1 MKAVILAGGGGTRLW
16 PLSRRSRPKQFLS
29 LLDNKTLLELTRLRV
44 QELFSDED
52 IYYSVNRETAGFV
65 KQIFPRVADNRLLV
79 EPEKRDTGPAMGF
92 VAAVLELSIPDEPI
106 VFLPSDHY
114 IRDHEIFQRTLRVAD
129 ELIREQGC
137 LVDIGVTPTWPNTNL
152 GYTHIGEKADERNG
166 VSIFAFLG
174 HTEKPPAAEATVFV
188 DSGEYLWHANYYMWT
203 PRKFLEAYE
212 RHAPKTHATLR
223 IIQEHWK
230 KGDTEGIAR
239 EYATL
244 EKISIDFAITEKLEP
259 ATVKIIKAPFS
270 WSDVGS
276 WSTVKQLE
284 EENPKDNVA
293 KGSHHVSIDT
303 ENCLIYGLADKV
315 VATIGVKDIAIVDTG
330 DALLV
335 CDIARDQEI
344 KLIIE
349 ELKARGLDRV
359 L

>member
-29 LLDNKTLLELTRLRV
+29 LLDDKTLLELTRLRV
-44 QELFSDED
+44 HDLFTDD
-52 IYYSVNRETAGFV
+52 DVYFSVNASTASFV
-65 KQIFPRVADNRLLV
+65 KKIFPAVSDDHLIV

-92 VAAVLELSIPDEPI
+92 VAAVLELTLPDEPI

-114 IRDHEIFQRTLRVAD
+114 IRDHEVFQRTLRVAD
-129 ELIREQGC
+129 RLIREHGC
-137 LVDIGVTPTWPNTNL
+137 LVDIGVTPSWPNPNL
-152 GYTHIGEKADERNG
+152 GYTHIGKKVDGQNG
-166 VSIFAFLG
+166 VSIFEFLG
-174 HTEKPPAAEATVFV
+174 HTEKPPAAEAKAFV

-212 RHAPKTHATLR
+212 RHAPKTYATLR
-223 IIQEHWK
+223 VIQKHWK
-230 KGDTEGIAR
+230 NGDTEGIAQ

-259 ATVKIIKAPFS
+259 ARVRIILAPFA
-270 WSDVGS
+270 WSDVGL

-284 EENPKDNVA
+284 EENPKDNVT
-293 KGSHHVSIDT
+293 KGVQLASIDT
-303 ENCLIYGLADKV
+303 ENCIVYGPEGKT
-315 VATIGVKDIAIVDTG
+315 VATIGIKNLAIVDTG

-349 ELKARGLDRV
+349 ELKGRGLDRV